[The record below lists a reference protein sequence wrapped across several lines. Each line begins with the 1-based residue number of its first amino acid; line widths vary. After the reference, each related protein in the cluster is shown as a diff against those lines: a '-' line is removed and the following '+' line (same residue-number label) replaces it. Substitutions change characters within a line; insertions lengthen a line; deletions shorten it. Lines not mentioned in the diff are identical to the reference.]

1 MYAIEIIIDGTPYG
15 ITIKERSYNDAIK
28 KIEGATISVLGE
40 SIETGEINEMTDG
53 IFPWRYDIGEA

>member
-1 MYAIEIIIDGTPYG
+1 MYAIEIMIDGTPYG
-15 ITIKERSYNDAIK
+15 ITIKAKSYEEARR

>member
-1 MYAIEIIIDGTPYG
+1 MIDGTPYG
-15 ITIKERSYNDAIK
+15 ITIKAKSYEEALR